1 MSAVK
6 ERIMDAVSI
15 MSDTDAE
22 IIWNIIINR
31 FSVASW
37 DSVEEAEP
45 DEIDLQMLAELETN
59 PDCHD
64 FISTPE
70 LLEYL
75 NKKH

>member
-6 ERIMDAVSI
+6 ERI

-22 IIWNIIINR
+22 IIWNMILNR
-31 FSVASW
+31 FSAASW

-45 DEIDLQMLAELETN
+45 DEIDVQMLAKLEAN

-64 FISTPE
+64 FISTSE
-70 LLEYL
+70 MLEYL
-75 NKKH
+75 NRKH